1 MGAGLFTVLEARRK
15 VVDFSRIFGRE
26 EVTILMRTPERASK
40 ADSLLAPFNKEVNTR
55 KLKKTEKEEISLVK
69 K

>member
-1 MGAGLFTVLEARRK
+1 LGAGLFTVLEARRK

-40 ADSLLAPFNKEVNTR
+40 ADSLLAPFNKEV
-55 KLKKTEKEEISLVK
+55 KS
-69 K
+69 